1 MGKKAQKAQGTVS
14 ISLKGQAQPKI
25 QIKAVQKAQPQNTRP
40 QKVQPQQAQPK
51 GQHQQPPKAQPHL
64 AEQPGADATN
74 HQASSAANEAVQRQ
88 LEADEAARR
97 RRLERFGV
105 ASASRSS
112 APTPD
117 STAVP
122 TTAKAKARTV
132 ESTEPQTAS
141 AKILK
146 SGLTCHLCG
155 QAGHIKP
162 HCPQLKAQPGADGA
176 AGKGLKR
183 DALAASASSDASGK
197 TCHLC
202 GQAGHF
208 KRDCPQLK
216 AQAGGEG
223 GAGNA
228 PTASSDASGKTCH
241 LCGQAGHFRRDC
253 PQLKAQ
259 AGANGAAGKRPNRDE
274 AAATASSDETAKRAK
289 LAALREQF
297 FEKPATQASA
307 PAPAPVAAQPGTE
320 QELQPSRKRPQPDSG
335 VLVELAEGYAA
346 AKARRLAAAEAA
358 KQQELARLQKVEAKR
373 KAQQGGVGQAKSKI
387 VVLPKLPPPKPTP
400 STGPAANKPA
410 ASPVPVPVAAEAAPA
425 AGAAAAT
432 AATAATA
439 PAPVTPADTM
449 VAAVAAAAVA
459 APDFPTNDAT
469 SDTAPHAGEDMAK
482 LEYKCAKY
490 RAKLSA
496 KRADG
501 SGLELPIAS
510 PKRKEYE
517 DKLQHWEKLLQANKP
532 PVNPSPVKPNV
543 TPTADGKGA
552 AAGDQNRTPAE
563 LKPGFGA
570 SLTPLPLSLQDSPG
584 ESASAPGTVTD
595 TDSAAASSPD
605 RSAKVAPSGLGFNET
620 GGFQK
625 KILTKTAGGQSLK
638 VEVFMRVPTAPL
650 TARGRKVAEMRRL
663 QQLLPSMQRLTLA
676 ALVQWCAR
684 PSGVESSRGL
694 GSASAS
700 IASCL
705 AAMRQGAPGTLLDL
719 VVNHLAPL
727 GVSLPVVQRLYTTG
741 WTWPV
746 SNCEANLEQSQSRS
760 VADATTSVSVVR
772 KNAAAQQPPRPDTTI
787 VRVRFEDAG
796 ALGINF
802 RKESVPPIIA
812 SIRPGSMAA
821 AQAPPLRPGLVLSKV
836 GGRSVLTGG
845 NPEASLPG
853 SLGLDAAA
861 AVELGDPNVVDG
873 NHTQTT
879 RRSTR
884 SAPGE
889 LLGTLSSVEAEAKQ
903 VKEARSAEVASR
915 SAEVASGADADVPRA
930 DTPLSYAEC
939 VALIKA
945 ASRPLEVEFK
955 VPGRGGS
962 PLARAP
968 TATAAGAKQ
977 PQVPQQQVPQQQPPQ
992 QRKRKQHNETEVP
1005 TEAAE
1010 SSSTPKRKSRKR

>member
-1 MGKKAQKAQGTVS
+1 MDSGRRQPPPGRHRSAKLRSHSACSRCACACKEMGKKTQKAQSSGVS

-25 QIKAVQKAQPQNTRP
+25 QIKAVQKAQPQNA
-40 QKVQPQQAQPK
+40 QPQQAQLPK
-51 GQHQQPPKAQPHL
+51 AQHQPPKAQP
-64 AEQPGADATN
+64 GVDATN
-74 HQASSAANEAVQRQ
+74 AHASSAASDAVQRQ
-88 LEADEAARR
+88 READEAARR

-105 ASASRSS
+105 ASASSSS
-112 APTPD
+112 APTPEN
-117 STAVP
+117 TAVA
-122 TTAKAKARTV
+122 TTAKANTRPV
-132 ESTEPQTAS
+132 EPTEPQAAP
-141 AKILK
+141 AKLLK

-162 HCPQLKAQPGADGA
+162 HCPQLKAQAGADGA

-183 DALAASASSDASGK
+183 DAASAASDASGK

-223 GAGNA
+223 GAG
-228 PTASSDASGKTCH
+228 K
-241 LCGQAGHFRRDC
+241 R
-253 PQLKAQ
+253 LKRA
-259 AGANGAAGKRPNRDE
+259 KP
-274 AAATASSDETAKRAK
+274 AATASSDDDAEKAKTAK
-289 LAALREQF
+289 LAALRAQF
-297 FEKPATQASA
+297 FENSAAQASA
-307 PAPAPVAAQPGTE
+307 PAPAPVAAQPGAE
-320 QELQPSRKRPQPDSG
+320 KELQPSRKRPQPDSG

-346 AKARRLAAAEAA
+346 AKARRLAAADAA

-373 KAQQGGVGQAKSKI
+373 KAQQAGIGQAKSKI
-387 VVLPKLPPPKPTP
+387 VVLPKLPPPKPKP
-400 STGPAANKPA
+400 RAVPAVNKPA
-410 ASPVPVPVAAEAAPA
+410 ASAVPA
-425 AGAAAAT
+425 AGAAAPAP
-432 AATAATA
+432 AAT
-439 PAPVTPADTM
+439 PVTPADTT
-449 VAAVAAAAVA
+449 AAAAAAA
-459 APDFPTNDAT
+459 APDIPTNDAA
-469 SDTAPHAGEDMAK
+469 SDTAAHTGEDTAK

-517 DKLQHWEKLLQANKP
+517 DKLQHWERMLQANKP
-532 PVNPSPVKPNV
+532 PVNHQTPSSVKPNA
-543 TPTADGKGA
+543 TPTTDGKGA

-563 LKPGFGA
+563 LKPDFGA
-570 SLTPLPLSLQDSPG
+570 SLKPLPLSLQDPPG
-584 ESASAPGTVTD
+584 ELGSAAGTVTD
-595 TDSAAASSPD
+595 TGSAAAASPD
-605 RSAKVAPSGLGFNET
+605 RSAKVAPTGLGFNET

-638 VEVFMRVPTAPL
+638 VEVFMRMPTAPL

-663 QQLLPSMQRLTLA
+663 QQLLPSMQRLALA
-676 ALVQWCAR
+676 ALVQWRAR
-684 PSGVESSRGL
+684 PSGVDSSCGL
-694 GSASAS
+694 GSASAAT
-700 IASCL
+700 ASCL
-705 AAMRQGAPGTLLDL
+705 AAARRGAAGTLLEL
-719 VVNHLAPL
+719 VANHLVPL
-727 GVSLPVVQRLYTTG
+727 AASLPVVQRFYTTG

-746 SNCEANLEQSQSRS
+746 PNCEANLEQSQARS
-760 VADATTSVSVVR
+760 VAEATTSVSVVR
-772 KNAAAQQPPRPDTTI
+772 KNTAAQQSPRPATTT

-802 RKESVPPIIA
+802 RKESVPPVIA

-845 NPEASLPG
+845 NPEASPPG

-861 AVELGDPNVVDG
+861 AATERGDPNEVVDVG

-884 SAPGE
+884 SAPGQ

-903 VKEARSAEVASR
+903 VKEARSG
-915 SAEVASGADADVPRA
+915 EVASGADADEPRA
-930 DTPLSYAEC
+930 DMPLSYAEC
-939 VALIKA
+939 IALIKA

-955 VPGRGGS
+955 LAGGGGS
-962 PLARAP
+962 PLAREP
-968 TATAAGAKQ
+968 TTASTGAKQ
-977 PQVPQQQVPQQQPPQ
+977 LQQAPQQQAPQQQ
-992 QRKRKQHNETEVP
+992 KRKQHKETEVP
-1005 TEAAE
+1005 TGATE
-1010 SSSTPKRKSRKR
+1010 SSSTQERKRRKR